1 MYQCFVKSNLF
12 PLQIYICCTKRT
24 RRNAECGF
32 STKVSFQ
39 VNYILQK
46 WLNTSKYFSNVDHE
60 YSVYFRS
67 MSRRAFRR
75 NHPSG
80 GGAISSGAVPTVA
93 EAMEFEAMDTS
104 APFPPPQL

>member
-1 MYQCFVKSNLF
+1 MKKKLNGVNILYDKCLF
-12 PLQIYICCTKRT
+12 PDFI
-24 RRNAECGF
+24 
-32 STKVSFQ
+32 
-39 VNYILQK
+39 
-46 WLNTSKYFSNVDHE
+46 SN
-60 YSVYFRS
+60 RS

>member
-1 MYQCFVKSNLF
+1 
-12 PLQIYICCTKRT
+12 
-24 RRNAECGF
+24 
-32 STKVSFQ
+32 
-39 VNYILQK
+39 
-46 WLNTSKYFSNVDHE
+46 
-60 YSVYFRS
+60 

-80 GGAISSGAVPTVA
+80 GGAIGAVPSVA

>member
-1 MYQCFVKSNLF
+1 
-12 PLQIYICCTKRT
+12 
-24 RRNAECGF
+24 
-32 STKVSFQ
+32 
-39 VNYILQK
+39 
-46 WLNTSKYFSNVDHE
+46 
-60 YSVYFRS
+60 

-80 GGAISSGAVPTVA
+80 GSAISSGAVPTVA

>member
-1 MYQCFVKSNLF
+1 MPISDQGKKGNRLRYTFLVEIIPTSSLSRPKIKPYLQNL
-12 PLQIYICCTKRT
+12 
-24 RRNAECGF
+24 NSGSSF
-32 STKVSFQ
+32 S
-39 VNYILQK
+39 
-46 WLNTSKYFSNVDHE
+46 
-60 YSVYFRS
+60 FRS

>member
-1 MYQCFVKSNLF
+1 MKKKLNGVNILYDKCLF
-12 PLQIYICCTKRT
+12 PD
-24 RRNAECGF
+24 F
-32 STKVSFQ
+32 
-39 VNYILQK
+39 
-46 WLNTSKYFSNVDHE
+46 FSN
-60 YSVYFRS
+60 RS

>member
-1 MYQCFVKSNLF
+1 MSNALIKKE
-12 PLQIYICCTKRT
+12 LSQ
-24 RRNAECGF
+24 RRAN
-32 STKVSFQ
+32 TQ
-39 VNYILQK
+39 VPIFLIIK
-46 WLNTSKYFSNVDHE
+46 AYFFAN
-60 YSVYFRS
+60 RS

>member
-1 MYQCFVKSNLF
+1 M
-12 PLQIYICCTKRT
+12 
-24 RRNAECGF
+24 
-32 STKVSFQ
+32 
-39 VNYILQK
+39 
-46 WLNTSKYFSNVDHE
+46 SKYFSNFDHE
-60 YSVYFRS
+60 YSIYFRS

>member
-1 MYQCFVKSNLF
+1 MSNALIKKELSQRRANHDTNISYYKSLF
-12 PLQIYICCTKRT
+12 P
-24 RRNAECGF
+24 NFFA
-32 STKVSFQ
+32 
-39 VNYILQK
+39 N
-46 WLNTSKYFSNVDHE
+46 
-60 YSVYFRS
+60 RS

>member
-1 MYQCFVKSNLF
+1 
-12 PLQIYICCTKRT
+12 
-24 RRNAECGF
+24 
-32 STKVSFQ
+32 
-39 VNYILQK
+39 
-46 WLNTSKYFSNVDHE
+46 
-60 YSVYFRS
+60 

-104 APFPPPQL
+104 APFPPPQI

>member
-1 MYQCFVKSNLF
+1 MSNALIKKELSQRRANHDTNISHYKGLF
-12 PLQIYICCTKRT
+12 P
-24 RRNAECGF
+24 NFFA
-32 STKVSFQ
+32 
-39 VNYILQK
+39 N
-46 WLNTSKYFSNVDHE
+46 
-60 YSVYFRS
+60 RS

>member
-1 MYQCFVKSNLF
+1 MLIIVSGSHMLHQAYLKKCKTPISDQGKSHFFYYHTFIINYF
-12 PLQIYICCTKRT
+12 TKNFR
-24 RRNAECGF
+24 CQF
-32 STKVSFQ
+32 
-39 VNYILQK
+39 
-46 WLNTSKYFSNVDHE
+46 LNHLKLLIN
-60 YSVYFRS
+60 RS

>member
-1 MYQCFVKSNLF
+1 MSNALIKKELSQRRANHDTNISYYKGLF
-12 PLQIYICCTKRT
+12 P
-24 RRNAECGF
+24 NFFA
-32 STKVSFQ
+32 
-39 VNYILQK
+39 N
-46 WLNTSKYFSNVDHE
+46 
-60 YSVYFRS
+60 RS